1 MYVKL
6 CFAWQAEHVELITT
20 YHQVPIS
27 TVVKSELFVLNDAAA
42 QCYCMYISTITSLL
56 IQICNTISFCQKCL
70 KFTWTL
76 LILTK
81 CPSCWTMSFA
91 SKGRPSLSQ
100 VRVGGGTPTAEHSNS
115 SGLFTAMVSSSGAL
129 ELDILGGSRVKKH
142 SDLAQLFK
150 ALSYNLNWDIQIVV
164 GLPSTVR
171 LKLFVLLP
179 AWLLATQLYRP
190 ASEGATSGSCSRVS
204 CPSSSRLRCNDSGWP
219 SFIQVSVGGGT
230 PRASQVNVTKEPWT
244 TVTGSTGSTW
254 STPGGTVNHRHP
266 QYEMLR
272 PKILP

>member
-1 MYVKL
+1 MV
-6 CFAWQAEHVELITT
+6 
-20 YHQVPIS
+20 
-27 TVVKSELFVLNDAAA
+27 
-42 QCYCMYISTITSLL
+42 
-56 IQICNTISFCQKCL
+56 
-70 KFTWTL
+70 
-76 LILTK
+76 
-81 CPSCWTMSFA
+81 FA

-115 SGLFTAMVSSSGAL
+115 SGLFTAIVSSSGAPA
-129 ELDILGGSRVKKH
+129 LDILGGSRVK
-142 SDLAQLFK
+142 SIAIW
-150 ALSYNLNWDIQIVV
+150 LSCSRTLIYNLNWDIQIAV

-204 CPSSSRLRCNDSGWP
+204 CPSSSRLRCSDSGWL

-266 QYEMLR
+266 QYEVLR
-272 PKILP
+272 PKILHISAKENKKAVCCDATLDLDIVA